1 MLVALKSESTTA
13 LALITPLG
21 IFANMVA
28 VSVVCVA
35 LIDICNYYGRKC
47 STKMAKLK

>member
-13 LALITPLG
+13 LALITSLG

-35 LIDICNYYGRKC
+35 LIDICNYYGKNIALRWQNWK
-47 STKMAKLK
+47 